1 METYYLI
8 FKKTVISVT
17 LTGKFGTKC
26 RVLFFTENWNFNVEA
41 VTIWKLYQ
49 SLKMCF
55 SFAGLV
61 PEYNVYF
68 NIKIAEPYSD
78 FWLIVQNIEIR

>member
-1 METYYLI
+1 
-8 FKKTVISVT
+8 
-17 LTGKFGTKC
+17 
-26 RVLFFTENWNFNVEA
+26 
-41 VTIWKLYQ
+41 
-49 SLKMCF
+49 MCF

-68 NIKIAEPYSD
+68 NIQIAEPYSD